1 MAFLNFIGPVVSHI
15 CVETCRDIDAVPV
28 VVLQWHGECG

>member
-1 MAFLNFIGPVVSHI
+1 MAFLNFIWPVVSHL

-28 VVLQWHGECG
+28 VALLWYG